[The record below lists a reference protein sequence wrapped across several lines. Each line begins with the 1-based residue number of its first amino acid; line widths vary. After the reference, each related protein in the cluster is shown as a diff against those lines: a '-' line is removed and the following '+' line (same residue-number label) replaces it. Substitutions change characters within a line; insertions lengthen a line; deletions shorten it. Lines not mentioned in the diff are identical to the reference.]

1 MSNIAT
7 GGFTVRRFT
16 VVLGLALLA
25 VTSAQA
31 QRGSWQ
37 SEVGIQ
43 GGFSRFK
50 PAGTAAKDHV
60 DLFDVP
66 GFGGTSLY
74 AIVPLRE
81 RIAVEPSFSFTQ
93 GSYLF
98 GFTLASIGLRADYA
112 LTDKI
117 YGAAGGLL
125 QFTEALGTHES
136 QLGLQ
141 VGVGYR
147 LRLGSGLNGRVEA
160 NWQTTHKAT
169 LAQPSN
175 TYSLLFGLSSP
186 VGASNPAPGRAARAA
201 NRAWEPMIGAQG
213 GYTRVHAVGG
223 GDLAFLSFPG
233 FGGAAVTTQL
243 AGIAGNTLI
252 PTPPTVFA
260 IIPVGTKLAVE
271 PGLDLHRAQSQGLTV
286 FSGNYNVLPDYAVS
300 GGWYAAA
307 REHLNWLKA
316 TKGFFNDPNKGS
328 VSVTG
333 ANVAWGYRFRIGGA
347 LGGRIEANY
356 TMFKNNQDVNQ
367 GTNALGLMFG
377 ATMPLREAER

>member
-1 MSNIAT
+1 MSNKET
-7 GGFTVRRFT
+7 GGFTVGRFT
-16 VVLGLALLA
+16 VILGLALLA

-31 QRGSWQ
+31 QRGSWR

-66 GFGGTSLY
+66 GIGGTSLY
-74 AIVPLRE
+74 AVVPWRE

-125 QFTEALGTHES
+125 QFTEATGSHES

-141 VGVGYR
+141 VGIGYR
-147 LRLGSGLNGRVEA
+147 LRLASGLNGRIEA
-160 NWQTTHKAT
+160 NWQTTHKAQ
-169 LAQPSN
+169 LAQPAN

-186 VGASNPAPGRAARAA
+186 LRGAAPVSPRAGAP
-201 NRAWEPMIGAQG
+201 RAWEAMIGMQG
-213 GYTRVHAVGG
+213 GYSQVHFVNGG
-223 GDLAFLSFPG
+223 EFAFLSLPG
-233 FGGAAVTTQL
+233 FGGGTVTTTVGTL
-243 AGIAGNTLI
+243 PSNSLI
-252 PTPPTVFA
+252 PTAPTVFA

-271 PGLDLHRAQSQGLTV
+271 PGLDLHRSQSQGLTV
-286 FSGNYNVLPDYAVS
+286 FSGNFSGRLDYAVS

-307 REHLNWLKA
+307 GGNLNWIKA
-316 TKGFFNDPNKGS
+316 TKGFFSDPNKGS

-347 LGGRIEANY
+347 VGGRIEANY
-356 TMFKNNQDVNQ
+356 TMFKSNKDVGQ
-367 GTNALGLMFG
+367 ATNALGLMFG
-377 ATMPLREAER
+377 ATMPLR

>member
-1 MSNIAT
+1 MSNKET
-7 GGFTVRRFT
+7 GGFTVGRFT
-16 VVLGLALLA
+16 VILGLALLA

-31 QRGSWQ
+31 QRGSWR

-66 GFGGTSLY
+66 GIGGTSLY
-74 AIVPLRE
+74 AVVPWRE

-98 GFTLASIGLRADYA
+98 GFTLATIGVRGDYA

-125 QFTEALGTHES
+125 QFSEATGSHES

-141 VGVGYR
+141 VGIGYR
-147 LRLGSGLNGRVEA
+147 LRLASGLNGRIEA
-160 NWQTTHKAT
+160 NWQTTHKAQ
-169 LAQPSN
+169 LAQPAN

-186 VGASNPAPGRAARAA
+186 MGPSSQAPGRASRAA
-201 NRAWEPMIGAQG
+201 QRAWEPMIGAQG
-213 GYTRVHAVGG
+213 GYTRVHVVGG
-223 GDLAFLSFPG
+223 GDFGFLSFPG
-233 FGGAAVTTQL
+233 FGGAAITTQL
-243 AGIAGNTLI
+243 PGLAGNALI
-252 PTPPTVFA
+252 PTAPTVFA

-271 PGLDLHRAQSQGLTV
+271 PGLDLHRAQSQGLTI
-286 FSGNYNVLPDYAVS
+286 FSGNFSARLDYAVS

-307 REHLNWLKA
+307 GGNLNWIKA
-316 TKGFFNDPNKGS
+316 TKGFFSDPNKGS

-347 LGGRIEANY
+347 VGGRIEANY
-356 TMFKNNQDVNQ
+356 TMFKSNKDVGQ
-367 GTNALGLMFG
+367 ATNAMGLVFG
-377 ATMPLREAER
+377 ATMPLR